1 MASEGKA
8 GRERRDSWLVET
20 SALWSSLTGC
30 CNFVGAKQI
39 RCIRGIWEPGDEYW
53 EMLLKTRW
61 SGWLEER
68 TGQPMEEGS
77 LQKLILFCVLSI
89 FSAA

>member
-39 RCIRGIWEPGDEYW
+39 CCIRGIWEPGDEYW
-53 EMLLKTRW
+53 
-61 SGWLEER
+61 
-68 TGQPMEEGS
+68 
-77 LQKLILFCVLSI
+77 
-89 FSAA
+89 